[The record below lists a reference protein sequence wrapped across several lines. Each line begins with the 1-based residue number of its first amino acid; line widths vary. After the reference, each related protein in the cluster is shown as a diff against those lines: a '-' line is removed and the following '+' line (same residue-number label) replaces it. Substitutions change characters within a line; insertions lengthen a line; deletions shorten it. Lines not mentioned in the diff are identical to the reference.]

1 MTSKISHIQMVIV
14 RSTDVGEIWSATV
27 VRYEATTGVRIQ
39 SLVGPKS
46 VDEILIDFK
55 DKENIFAG
63 RRHDGSRVDKFR
75 SLVRKSLGPIEM
87 WGKVITNAT
96 KNIFPASEAIFAAVQ
111 YLISTAKAVSADFDR
126 LEEFFEELSSYLT
139 RLKVWESEIP
149 QITELEEVM
158 TEVFT
163 SVLVLCGICTK
174 YVRMRRLDS
183 KLQSE
188 VELICSLTRQLVEQ
202 IHPISE
208 EVKTYRDRWIEKRS
222 YPTQEE
228 RVSLIEE
235 VASHFTR
242 TYIFVDALDECP
254 EQNRNEFLHMLQM
267 LEPSVHLFITSRPNL
282 ELHSTFPHL
291 SHIEIVASHSDIQ
304 VYLESEIS
312 TNNRMSR
319 LIARDTTLKAEI
331 IDIIIKKAEGM
342 FLVAHFQVAY
352 ICQMA
357 SPKKVRQCLNTLSTK
372 IYDFYEKALT
382 RIEDYFEEDRQLVKK
397 ALAYIFCAQRPLT
410 LEKLRHALGIE
421 TEDTELD
428 ESALPEM
435 EILLSISV
443 GLIHLPLELP
453 G

>member
-1 MTSKISHIQMVIV
+1 MFVDKKNNHRTECIPSYRYSLYALSAKPTNTSLDFHKKQRDIHSRHCDGTGDWFLNEDKFQRWLNGTHSSTLWCSGIPGAGKSVMTSVAVNHIEDH
-14 RSTDVGEIWSATV
+14 TA
-27 VRYEATTGVRIQ
+27 
-39 SLVGPKS
+39 
-46 VDEILIDFK
+46 
-55 DKENIFAG
+55 
-63 RRHDGSRVDKFR
+63 RRNVA
-75 SLVRKSLGPIEM
+75 L
-87 WGKVITNAT
+87 A
-96 KNIFPASEAIFAAVQ
+96 
-111 YLISTAKAVSADFDR
+111 
-126 LEEFFEELSSYLT
+126 
-139 RLKVWESEIP
+139 
-149 QITELEEVM
+149 
-158 TEVFT
+158 
-163 SVLVLCGICTK
+163 
-174 YVRMRRLDS
+174 YVYCDYTDS

>member
-1 MTSKISHIQMVIV
+1 MTSVAVNHIEDH
-14 RSTDVGEIWSATV
+14 TA
-27 VRYEATTGVRIQ
+27 
-39 SLVGPKS
+39 
-46 VDEILIDFK
+46 
-55 DKENIFAG
+55 
-63 RRHDGSRVDKFR
+63 RRNVA
-75 SLVRKSLGPIEM
+75 L
-87 WGKVITNAT
+87 A
-96 KNIFPASEAIFAAVQ
+96 
-111 YLISTAKAVSADFDR
+111 
-126 LEEFFEELSSYLT
+126 
-139 RLKVWESEIP
+139 
-149 QITELEEVM
+149 
-158 TEVFT
+158 
-163 SVLVLCGICTK
+163 
-174 YVRMRRLDS
+174 YVYCDYTDS

-331 IDIIIKKAEGM
+331 IDTIIKKAEGM

-410 LEKLRHALGIE
+410 LEELRHALGIE